1 MAIELFTSKTDC
13 CGCEACF
20 NICSH
25 KAITMVPDGS
35 GFMYPLINTD
45 VCVECGLCKKVCQ
58 FRTAKISPTENVYVA
73 AIRDNNQIMKAA
85 SGGIFSAAAL
95 SILSNRGVIFGATL
109 TFSEGHANPHHIM
122 IEKEDDLWRL
132 QGSKYVQSRVG
143 ETYQQV
149 KQYLQQ
155 GRKVL
160 YSGTPCQIAG
170 LKGYLCKEYDNLYT
184 MDLICHG
191 VPSAELFDAYIQE
204 KNKKYRGKVV
214 QYRFRDKTYGWG
226 MNSAIEV
233 TNGRKTRVIYRR
245 ARTESY
251 FTLFLD
257 CKIYRENCYSCPFAR
272 PERVSDITIG
282 DYWGIEKAHPEL
294 SNNPDYDESK
304 GVSCV
309 LVNTSK
315 GHELFRL
322 MQQKIHFMPSEF
334 AKVAEKNGQL
344 KVPSAIPVEREYIM
358 DIYHKK
364 GYNGVENYFRA
375 EYRKQIVMHT
385 VYNTIPRKMRLKL
398 KKIVK
403 G

>member
-1 MAIELFTSKTDC
+1 M
-13 CGCEACF
+13 
-20 NICSH
+20 
-25 KAITMVPDGS
+25 
-35 GFMYPLINTD
+35 D
-45 VCVECGLCKKVCQ
+45 VKL
-58 FRTAKISPTENVYVA
+58 
-73 AIRDNNQIMKAA
+73 
-85 SGGIFSAAAL
+85 
-95 SILSNRGVIFGATL
+95 
-109 TFSEGHANPHHIM
+109 
-122 IEKEDDLWRL
+122 
-132 QGSKYVQSRVG
+132 
-143 ETYQQV
+143 
-149 KQYLQQ
+149 
-155 GRKVL
+155 VL
-160 YSGTPCQIAG
+160 YTGERGQNRILHCFWIA
-170 LKGYLCKEYDNLYT
+170 KYT
-184 MDLICHG
+184 ERIVIVVLLLG
-191 VPSAELFDAYIQE
+191 QNELVILQL
-204 KNKKYRGKVV
+204 
-214 QYRFRDKTYGWG
+214 
-226 MNSAIEV
+226 V
-233 TNGRKTRVIYRR
+233 TI
-245 ARTESY
+245 
-251 FTLFLD
+251 
-257 CKIYRENCYSCPFAR
+257 
-272 PERVSDITIG
+272 
-282 DYWGIEKAHPEL
+282 GIEKAHPEL